1 MHSSDENKEVL
12 KKYNE
17 LWDGIKDDIETINDG
32 KVGEYDKDFI
42 KNKFDTDDDLP
53 LNKPLKIPT
62 MTIVVRC
69 ILKMNVNFIHKFI

>member
-1 MHSSDENKEVL
+1 MKSSDENKEVL

>member
-53 LNKPLKIPT
+53 LNKPLTIPT
-62 MTIVVRC
+62 MIIVVRC

>member
-53 LNKPLKIPT
+53 FIKPLKIPT

-69 ILKMNVNFIHKFI
+69 TLMMNVNFIHKFI

>member
-62 MTIVVRC
+62 MTIVVRY

>member
-69 ILKMNVNFIHKFI
+69 ILKMNVNFFHKFI

>member
-17 LWDGIKDDIETINDG
+17 LWDGIKDDIETINDS

>member
-1 MHSSDENKEVL
+1 MKSSEENKEVL

>member
-69 ILKMNVNFIHKFI
+69 TLKMNVNFIHKFI

>member
-12 KKYNE
+12 KKHNE